1 MRNRSISKF
10 SNPAANI
17 VTFWIPT
24 FRLFPGIKDSEIG
37 LSIRSSLGS
46 PLPASVFAGR
56 VAIDKMPTEET
67 FTEFPVSQQIF
78 CEEARDDHSDPVV
91 HPAGTKKLPNPGVN
105 NWKPC
110 TPLTPCGKM
119 VRIVLPVKII
129 IFLTI
134 ITLKY
139 SRIFFKNSVI
149 ELTPDELV

>member
-1 MRNRSISKF
+1 M
-10 SNPAANI
+10 
-17 VTFWIPT
+17 
-24 FRLFPGIKDSEIG
+24 
-37 LSIRSSLGS
+37 
-46 PLPASVFAGR
+46 PASVVAGR
-56 VAIDKMPTEET
+56 VAIDKMLEEET

-91 HPAGTKKLPNPGVN
+91 HPAGAKKLPNSCIN

-110 TPLTPCGKM
+110 APLTPCGKM

-149 ELTPDELV
+149 ELAPDELV